1 MLNLLSRAE
10 EKSRLRGD
18 ALSCYIKRKE
28 GGKMSLLHSYDDR
41 EYDLTLEAFGG
52 GVVED
57 ASFSHSL

>member
-1 MLNLLSRAE
+1 
-10 EKSRLRGD
+10 
-18 ALSCYIKRKE
+18 
-28 GGKMSLLHSYDDR
+28 MSLLHSYDDR